1 VQILSNNV
9 LVAVWQGVINMNIY
23 NYLYNISLLEV
34 FIAME
39 RWELN
44 IEQRVFGNFRIYCEV
59 DYSIHFDKR
68 KHLLNFEYFRCW
80 LTCPKEFYIEYSE
93 FGKKF
98 KLIWHH
104 IG

>member
-1 VQILSNNV
+1 
-9 LVAVWQGVINMNIY
+9 MNFC

-39 RWELN
+39 HMKLN
-44 IEQRVFGNFRIYCEV
+44 IEQRVFGNFGIYCGV
-59 DYSIHFDKR
+59 IYSIDFDKR
-68 KHLLNFEYFRCW
+68 KHLFNFEYFRCW
-80 LTCPKEFYIEYSE
+80 PPGPKEFYIEYSE